1 MVNFKK
7 YVQKERKEFDE
18 RRLKSKW
25 TRASTEPPTLPCEV
39 ITVRMHTTMLCAPRG
54 SIVLLTFFLSK
65 RGMFNIDKTESK
77 CPVESKQ
84 LFLSLGGVEVG
95 SKEVNLR
102 PEE

>member
-1 MVNFKK
+1 M
-7 YVQKERKEFDE
+7 
-18 RRLKSKW
+18 
-25 TRASTEPPTLPCEV
+25 
-39 ITVRMHTTMLCAPRG
+39 RMRTTMLCAPRG
-54 SIVLLTFFLSK
+54 SIVLLTFFLSN